1 MRIHAALLGFALGF
15 ALPASA
21 AVATGKVFGN
31 HMVLQ
36 RGAPIP
42 VFGTAAANE
51 AVSVSLNGQTV
62 SGKAD
67 GAGKWKVS
75 LPAMTAGG
83 PFTLTIKGA
92 NTLTYTDVMVGEV
105 WHCAGQSN
113 MDTRMNYGEYPNL
126 ADSIKT
132 ANYPKLRYITM
143 RQPGQTIQ
151 WQQVT
156 PTTVGSMSA
165 TGYFFGRD
173 LLDNLG
179 GVAVGIVNTSVG
191 GTTIRQ
197 WLDPGTLAATPD
209 LATDALAGVMYTEWI
224 KPVEGYGVKGSV
236 YLQGENDASSSA
248 LVGAYGRR
256 LASLIPGWR
265 KAWNQP
271 DMPFLIAGLCHKGV
285 LQAAAGESS
294 NEALVREFQRGVT
307 DTTRLSWLSVLVD
320 LGDDV
325 TWHYPQKPQAGKRLG
340 MLARGAVYRQT
351 GFVFQSPRP
360 TSCFRRGN
368 TIAIPWDT
376 RGSSLRISSG
386 SSPTGFQV
394 AGSDNKWTWASG
406 ATLKGDTVFLTT
418 SLTNPTQVRHAWA
431 NQPIMNLWSAAG
443 FPATPFQ
450 MAITAASSVSGPAV
464 ARSSEGL
471 VSVPG
476 GWRIPVEGAIE
487 VSIRDPKGRLL
498 SRRRGLGGPE
508 GFLLERK
515 GLPSGLLLVET
526 LGGGSA
532 RRDRILVPRGS
543 HDR

>member
-1 MRIHAALLGFALGF
+1 MRIHAPLLGMVLGLS
-15 ALPASA
+15 LPASA

-51 AVSVSLNGQTV
+51 AVTVSLNGQTV

-67 GAGKWKVS
+67 GSGKWKVA
-75 LPAMTAGG
+75 LPTMTAGG
-83 PFTLTIKGA
+83 PYTMTIKGT

-151 WQQVT
+151 WQQVS

-179 GVAVGIVNTSVG
+179 GVAIGIVNTSVG

-197 WLDPGTLAATPD
+197 WLDPATLAATPD
-209 LATDALAGVMYTEWI
+209 LAKDTLAGIMYEAWI

-285 LQAAAGESS
+285 LQVAAGESS

-351 GFVFQSPRP
+351 GFVHQSPRP
-360 TSCFRRGN
+360 TACFRRG
-368 TIAIPWDT
+368 TSIVVPWDA
-376 RGSSLRISSG
+376 RGSSLRLSGG

-418 SLTNPTQVRHAWA
+418 SLANPTQVRHAWA

-450 MAITAASSVSGPAV
+450 MPIAAATSVPDPLG
-464 ARSSEGL
+464 ARSSRSL
-471 VSVPG
+471 SAVPG
-476 GWRIPVEGAIE
+476 GWRIPLDGAIE
-487 VSIRDPKGRLL
+487 VSVRDPKGRLL
-498 SRRRGLGGPE
+498 SRRSGLGDRD
-508 GFLLERK
+508 GFLLERA
-515 GLPSGLLLVET
+515 GLPSGLLMVEAR
-526 LGGGSA
+526 GGGEA
-532 RRDRILVPRGS
+532 VRGRILVP
-543 HDR
+543 

>member
-1 MRIHAALLGFALGF
+1 MRIHAKLLGFAMV
-15 ALPASA
+15 AVLPASA

-51 AVSVSLNGQTV
+51 AVSVALNGQTV

-67 GAGKWKVS
+67 GSGKWKVS
-75 LPAMTAGG
+75 LPIMTAGG
-83 PFTLTIKGA
+83 PYTMTIKGT

-151 WQQVT
+151 WQQVS
-156 PTTVGSMSA
+156 PTTVGAMSA

-179 GVAVGIVNTSVG
+179 GVAIGIVNTSVG

-197 WLDPGTLAATPD
+197 WLDPATLAATPD
-209 LATDALAGVMYTEWI
+209 LATDALAGAMYTEWI

-340 MLARGAVYRQT
+340 LLARGAVYGQT
-351 GFVFQSPRP
+351 GFVHRSPRP
-360 TSCFRRGN
+360 MACFRRG
-368 TIAIPWDT
+368 TSIVVPWDA
-376 RGSSLRISSG
+376 RGSSLRLSSG

-394 AGSDNKWTWASG
+394 AGSDNKWVWASG

-418 SLTNPTQVRHAWA
+418 SLTNATQVRHAWA

-450 MAITAASSVSGPAV
+450 MTITSASAV
-464 ARSSEGL
+464 PGSEGARNRRSL
-471 VSVPG
+471 SAVPG
-476 GWRIPVEGAIE
+476 GWRIPMHGTIE
-487 VSIRDPKGRLL
+487 VVLRDASGVVVWTR
-498 SRRRGLGGPE
+498 SAHGSEG
-508 GFLLERK
+508 GFLLERG
-515 GLPSGLLLVET
+515 GLPSGWLLVE
-526 LGGGSA
+526 A
-532 RRDRILVPRGS
+532 RGASEVVRGRILVP
-543 HDR
+543 

>member
-1 MRIHAALLGFALGF
+1 MRIHAALLGFALGL
-15 ALPASA
+15 ALPTSA

-51 AVSVSLNGQTV
+51 AVSVALNGQTV

-67 GAGKWKVS
+67 GSGKWKVS
-75 LPAMTAGG
+75 LPTMTAGG
-83 PFTLTIKGA
+83 PYTMTIKGT

-151 WQQVT
+151 WQPVS
-156 PTTVGSMSA
+156 PSTVGAMSA

-179 GVAVGIVNTSVG
+179 GVAIGIVNTSVG

-197 WLDPGTLAATPD
+197 WLDPATLAATPD
-209 LATDALAGVMYTEWI
+209 LAKDTLAGIMYDAWI

-256 LASLIPGWR
+256 LASMIPGWR

-340 MLARGAVYRQT
+340 VLARGAVYGQT
-351 GFVFQSPRP
+351 GFVHQSPRP
-360 TSCFRRGN
+360 TSCFRRG
-368 TIAIPWDT
+368 TSIVVPWDT
-376 RGSSLRISSG
+376 RGSSLRLSSG

-394 AGSDNKWTWASG
+394 AGSDNKWVWASG

-418 SLTNPTQVRHAWA
+418 SLTNATQVRHAWA

-450 MAITAASSVSGPAV
+450 MAITAATSVSDPGFP
-464 ARSSEGL
+464 RSHTAL

-476 GWRIPVEGAIE
+476 GWRIPLDGAIE
-487 VSIRDPKGRLL
+487 VSVRDPKGRLL
-498 SRRRGLGGPE
+498 SRRSGLGARG
-508 GFLLERK
+508 GFLLERA
-515 GLPSGLLLVET
+515 GLPTGLLMVEAV
-526 LGGGSA
+526 GGGEA
-532 RRDRILVPRGS
+532 VRGRILVP
-543 HDR
+543 